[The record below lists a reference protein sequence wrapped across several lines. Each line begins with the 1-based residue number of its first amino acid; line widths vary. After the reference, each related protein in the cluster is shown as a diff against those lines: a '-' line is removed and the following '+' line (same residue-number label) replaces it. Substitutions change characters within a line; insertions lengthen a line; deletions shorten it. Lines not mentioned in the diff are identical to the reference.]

1 MRLVIHLALT
11 LVLACSAAGCFVA
24 RSGERVPVEV
34 PPLPESVWATS
45 AECGYAPGGSTE
57 ARLAAD
63 PELAA
68 DEVDLAALHAQTLE
82 AFNDDGWQHREDEM
96 RRRRL
101 VYSSLSAGGLL
112 RVVDDRSLGRRAIND
127 LLGLDW
133 LDDFVVGFRP
143 NATFLSEREL
153 ARRRERQRIAAMVQA
168 EEEQAAAAAAARLA
182 QLEGAPPAE
191 SPEGGHEPAA
201 GESAVLR
208 DGAPGGAA
216 STGSPRAEGSD
227 DESAGAASSDDA
239 DEAPEYDLLLNT
251 GVDVRIPLETA
262 PDSKGVMLRLP
273 ALVGTKYERRAVE
286 RLQEL
291 GWTILHVR
299 GPIGVRQ
306 PNEMARHE
314 ADSRR
319 SARTRL
325 RYKKQTTLADLEE
338 FSFSWDPLS
347 GDLEL
352 LPGGAEYDEIAA
364 QVHSEI
370 PMPPTGLEA
379 QPGESPR
386 VVAQRIAAAADAQL
400 AETALAADAALDAVM
415 ELHPQ
420 LRGRPVVVIGFSA
433 GAISA
438 PAVAV
443 RLGDRVDAV
452 VLIGGGADALTVS
465 QTSSV
470 THGGVK
476 LSLPDEPEPAPEFV
490 EQVREAYRE
499 LAQLDP
505 YNTAPRLGDVP
516 VLQVMARGDDMV
528 PTEHQWTLWERLGRP
543 DRLTWHGPLGHK
555 GLFFFLPGQM
565 GRIDRWVMREIE
577 EREEIQKGRNAE

>member
-112 RVVDDRSLGRRAIND
+112 RVVDDQSKGRQIVAD
-127 LLGLDW
+127 LLGLNW
-133 LDDFVVGFRP
+133 LDEFVVGFRP

-153 ARRRERQRIAAMVQA
+153 VRRRQRQRIEAQVEK
-168 EEEQAAAAAAARLA
+168 EEEAAAAVRLA
-182 QLEGAPPAE
+182 QAGSA
-191 SPEGGHEPAA
+191 HEPPSTSASGDEQTDHQGPA
-201 GESAVLR
+201 GGDDEASMDGDEPPDDEADDDREATGVEDSDGESAHE
-208 DGAPGGAA
+208 
-216 STGSPRAEGSD
+216 PR
-227 DESAGAASSDDA
+227 
-239 DEAPEYDLLLNT
+239 PDLLLSA
-251 GVDVRIPLETA
+251 GVDVRVPLKTE
-262 PDSKGVMLRLP
+262 PDSKGVMVRLP
-273 ALVGTKYERRAVE
+273 ALMGTKYERRAVQ
-286 RLQEL
+286 RLREL

-299 GPIGVRQ
+299 GPISVRS
-306 PNEMARHE
+306 PNDMVQHE

-319 SARTRL
+319 SARVRL
-325 RYKKQTTLADLEE
+325 RLKEAGKGVE
-338 FSFSWDPLS
+338 FGKHSLLWDPNS
-347 GDLEL
+347 GDVDVR
-352 LPGGAEYDEIAA
+352 PDGPEYDQIAA
-364 QVHSEI
+364 EVYAEI

-379 QPGESPR
+379 QPGESPHT
-386 VVAQRIAAAADAQL
+386 VAQRIAAAADRGL
-400 AETALAADAALDAVM
+400 AETALAADAALTALL
-415 ELHPQ
+415 ELHPHLQ
-420 LRGRPVVVIGFSA
+420 GRPVVVIGFSA
-433 GAISA
+433 GAIAA

-443 RLGDRVDAV
+443 RLGERVDAV
-452 VLIGGGADALTVS
+452 VLIGGGADGLTVS

-470 THGGVK
+470 THGGVR
-476 LSLPDEPEPAPEFV
+476 LAPPDGPEPAPDFV
-490 EQVREAYRE
+490 EAVRAAYRE
-499 LAQLDP
+499 LSQLDP
-505 YNTAPRLGDVP
+505 YNAAPRLGDVP
-516 VLQVMARGDDMV
+516 VLQVMARGDLMV

-555 GLFFFLPGQM
+555 GLFYFLRGQM

-577 EREEIQKGRNAE
+577 REREHEE